1 MFAPSLAINMLR
13 WKFQRMNA
21 RCATERMC
29 LFVRYEKT
37 QWHLCHSASLSFV
50 IFSSGCLFVFTS
62 RFLGIPF
69 FWHFCWCSSFAVLT
83 FSSRLLL
90 LSLASLF
97 SGICLL
103 TYFCLYLLFLFWHIS
118 LITSFSSSVFLNI
131 SFSSHSFHRRSF
143 HFFSMF
149 LPWHLLPLTS
159 KRCEEK
165 YRDAAMGPPLTKH

>member
-1 MFAPSLAINMLR
+1 
-13 WKFQRMNA
+13 
-21 RCATERMC
+21 
-29 LFVRYEKT
+29 
-37 QWHLCHSASLSFV
+37 
-50 IFSSGCLFVFTS
+50 
-62 RFLGIPF
+62 
-69 FWHFCWCSSFAVLT
+69 
-83 FSSRLLL
+83 